1 MIKQIYSIYDSKA
14 EVYSPTFTAN
24 NNGDAI
30 RAFQNDIQKGQSML
44 ATNPED
50 FTLFHLGEWDDEKG
64 KYIMVDAPLALGR
77 AIEYTNKES

>member
-64 KYIMVDAPLALGR
+64 KYIMVDAPP
-77 AIEYTNKES
+77 